1 MRSSGSAPG
10 VPAVTQS
17 SASAPGTAAPWRWNR
32 PGRNRPPCGRPP
44 SPCSRRSGGCAPPR
58 NLRTP
63 ATCGR
68 DAVSP
73 RTGKRAPDGPPPGA
87 PTPPL
92 PDPRQAACLPLS
104 PGMCL
109 PTPPHTGSSH
119 GALGQEGPPH
129 PADREPGW
137 KGNVLSE
144 TLPLLVAT
152 RASTPAQSALGM
164 GGGERSW
171 WVQWVSSS
179 LPGPVLTARPLDTPG
194 PSGKIQVRQPPFRE
208 AHSSLSPV
216 PM

>member
-1 MRSSGSAPG
+1 MRKASQSLQPKVGRLCTATKPSYPCHLRERRCQ
-10 VPAVTQS
+10 PADREAGARRS
-17 SASAPGTAAPWRWNR
+17 PSWRSHPTPSR
-32 PGRNRPPCGRPP
+32 SPPGRR
-44 SPCSRRSGGCAPPR
+44 
-58 NLRTP
+58 
-63 ATCGR
+63 
-68 DAVSP
+68 
-73 RTGKRAPDGPPPGA
+73 
-87 PTPPL
+87 
-92 PDPRQAACLPLS
+92 LPLS

-171 WVQWVSSS
+171 RVQWVSSS